1 MRVAAPSPAPG
12 SPSQHFIKAECWAP
26 QKRSSEYKHK
36 LLLTGTLEEY
46 GVKVKHAHC
55 TCPARIAGGCQHVV
69 AYLFTIVK
77 GKQMYT
83 TTNLPSPESRTSL
96 QCAWGPLLCNIS
108 PQALQQVVVERA
120 KMTRSDV
127 GSVECTTTKRK
138 KSATITSYLR
148 EARAGTALT
157 TEC

>member
-12 SPSQHFIKAECWAP
+12 SPLQYFVKAECWAP
-26 QKRSSEYKHK
+26 QKRSSEYKQK
-36 LLLTGTLEEY
+36 LLLTGTVKEY

-77 GKQMYT
+77 GKQIYT
-83 TTNLPSPESRTSL
+83 TTKLPSPESRTSL
-96 QCAWGPLLCNIS
+96 QRAWGPRQCNIS

-120 KMTRSDV
+120 KMTEVMWTVWNAQLRRGRSQPLSLAICV
-127 GSVECTTTKRK
+127 NQGQEQH
-138 KSATITSYLR
+138 
-148 EARAGTALT
+148 
-157 TEC
+157 